1 MPHNNTAT
9 YIATNKNRFIEELI
23 SFLSIPSVSA
33 QPDHRSDVQQA
44 AQFVRDQLLA
54 AGASQAYLIE
64 TAGNPLIYGD
74 KIVDLTLPTVLVYG
88 HYDVQPAEP
97 FELWHSE
104 PFKPTIKDN
113 NIFARGA
120 SDDKGQVYIHIK
132 ALETMLALES
142 LPCNVKFIIE
152 GEEEIGSKAI
162 TKFLEDPANHGLL
175 KSDVILVSD
184 TSILSIN
191 QPSLTTGL
199 RGITHLE
206 ITLTGPN
213 RDLHSGVYGG
223 AVGNPIHIL
232 CQMIAALHDENQ
244 QITIPKFY
252 DRVVN
257 LTTTEKADLD
267 KIPFDLQAYQQDLGI
282 ATVMGEKRYTT
293 LERVGVR
300 PSLSVN
306 GIWGG
311 YTGPGSK
318 TVLPSK
324 AHAKITIR
332 LVPDQDPSEI
342 IESLSQ
348 YLTSLTPQGARL
360 EIAKASQGY
369 KAVVLNETS
378 MAFQTAQKAFE
389 EVWGKRPLSVKEGGS
404 IPIITKFKEQ
414 LGTDVVLMGF
424 GLDSDA
430 IHSPNEHFSLI
441 SFEKGIHTVIS
452 FYNHLAKLSKK

>member
-1 MPHNNTAT
+1 MPNNNTAA
-9 YIATNKNRFIEELI
+9 YVATNKSRFIEELI

-33 QPDHRSDVQQA
+33 QPDHRSDIQQA
-44 AQFVRDQLLA
+44 AQFVKDQLLA
-54 AGASQAYLIE
+54 AGADQAYLIN
-64 TAGNPLIYGD
+64 TMGNPLVYGD
-74 KIVDLTLPTVLVYG
+74 KMVDPQLPTVLVYG

-97 FELWHSE
+97 FERWHSE
-104 PFKPTIKDN
+104 PFKPSIKDN

-120 SDDKGQVYIHIK
+120 SDDKGQVYIHVK
-132 ALETMLALES
+132 ALETMVALKS
-142 LPCNVKFIIE
+142 LPCNIKFIIE

-162 TKFLEDPANHGLL
+162 SKFLEDPANHALL
-175 KSDVILVSD
+175 EADVILVSD
-184 TSILSIN
+184 TTILSID

-206 ITLTGPN
+206 LTLTGPN

-223 AVGNPIHIL
+223 AVANPIHIL
-232 CQMIAALHDENQ
+232 CQMIAALHDKDQ
-244 QITIPKFY
+244 RITIPGFY
-252 DRVVN
+252 DKVAN
-257 LTTTEKADLD
+257 LTAAERAELNKT
-267 KIPFDLQAYQQDLGI
+267 PFDLQAYQQDLGI
-282 ATVMGEKRYTT
+282 ETVIGEKGYST

-311 YTGPGSK
+311 YTGAGTK
-318 TVLPSK
+318 TVLPSQ

-332 LVPDQDPSEI
+332 LVPDQDPSKV

-348 YLTSLTPQGARL
+348 YLTSLAPQGTRL
-360 EIAKASQGY
+360 EIERALQGY
-369 KAVVLNETS
+369 KAVVLNEDS
-378 MAFQTAQKAFE
+378 IAFQAAQKAFE
-389 EVWGKRPLSVKEGGS
+389 EVWGKSPLSIKEGGS

-414 LGTDVVLMGF
+414 LGTDVVLLGF

-441 SFEKGIHTVIS
+441 TFEKGISTVIS
-452 FYNHLAKLSKK
+452 FYEHLAKLCR

>member
-1 MPHNNTAT
+1 MPNNKTAA

-33 QPDHRSDVQQA
+33 QPEYRADVQQA
-44 AQFVRDQLLA
+44 AEFIRDQLLA
-54 AGASQAYLIE
+54 AGADQACLINSI
-64 TAGNPLIYGD
+64 GNPLVYAD
-74 KIVDLTLPTVLVYG
+74 KMVDPQLPTVLVYG
-88 HYDVQPAEP
+88 HYDVQPP
-97 FELWHSE
+97 DPYELWHSA
-104 PFKPTIKDN
+104 PFNPTIQGH

-152 GEEEIGSKAI
+152 GEEETGSEAI
-162 TKFLEDPANHGLL
+162 SKFLEDSANHALL
-175 KSDVILVSD
+175 KADVILVSD
-184 TSILSIN
+184 TTILSID

-199 RGITHLE
+199 RGIASMEL
-206 ITLTGPN
+206 TLIGPN

-244 QITIPKFY
+244 RIAIPGFY
-252 DRVVN
+252 DKVVN
-257 LTTTEKADLD
+257 LTADKRVELNKA
-267 KIPFDLQAYQQDLGI
+267 PFDLQAYQQALGI
-282 ATVMGEKRYTT
+282 ETVVGEKGYTT
-293 LERVGVR
+293 LERVGIR
-300 PSLSVN
+300 PSLDVN

-311 YTGPGSK
+311 YTGAGTK
-318 TVLPSK
+318 TILPSQ

-332 LVPDQDPSEI
+332 LVPDQDPSEV

-348 YLTSLTPQGARL
+348 YLTFLAPPGTRL
-360 EIAKASQGY
+360 DIKRAPKGY
-369 KAVVLNETS
+369 KAVVLNEDS
-378 MAFQTAQKAFE
+378 IGFQAARKAFA
-389 EVWGKRPLSVKEGGS
+389 EVWGKNPLSMKEGGS
-404 IPIITKFKEQ
+404 VPIITKFREQ
-414 LGTDVVLMGF
+414 LGTDVVLLGF

-441 SFEKGIHTVIS
+441 TFEKGINTAIS
-452 FYNHLAKLSKK
+452 FYEHLAKLSK